1 MRSGKFTLGLCVTLL
16 FCAASLCAQAVKI
29 TWVGQACFYISDGAT
44 TVVTDPPAAN
54 IGYVLPDSTANVVTI
69 SHNHA
74 DHNFSQGVKGTYAL
88 VDGRPTTR
96 RTEVTASGLP
106 FIQIPGFHDNTNGSA
121 RGPNTLVRWTQGG
134 LQFAH
139 MGDYGQD
146 QLTPEQMADMKGLDV
161 LFVAAG
167 GNFTPDA
174 RAISGQ
180 IAQIAPRV
188 AILMHYR
195 TGLGGPATLAGVPG
209 VAAGFNNRVQYK
221 PAAVT
226 ISRATLPTTPEVW
239 LMEPLGDLSSVNPGS
254 YTPGV
259 PVGGGSVVSLFGSF
273 AGAKSASAATLPLPR
288 KLEDTEVLV
297 DGAAAPLL
305 FVSPGQINIQAPAKA
320 ATQALV
326 EVRVAGQRVGRG
338 VMNIVQAA
346 PGLLLALNQD
356 GRTNTAANPARA
368 GETVQ
373 LYATGLGPASPT
385 VEDGVSRFGVAADT
399 PSALVGGVPVT
410 PHYAALVPG
419 LVGIWRVDVLIPG
432 SVRPGDT
439 PVSLTQGFT
448 SASLSVAIR

>member
-1 MRSGKFTLGLCVTLL
+1 MTPARSALGLFGALL
-16 FCAASLCAQAVKI
+16 FCTASLCAQSVKI
-29 TWVGQACFYISDGAT
+29 TWIGQACFYISDGTA

-54 IGYVLPDSTANVVTI
+54 NGYAIPDTTANVVTI
-69 SHNHA
+69 SHNHG
-74 DHNFSQGVKGTYAL
+74 DHNFSQGVKGTFTL
-88 VDGRPTTR
+88 IDGRPITR
-96 RTEVTASGLP
+96 RTEVNAGGLP

-146 QLTPEQMADMKGLDV
+146 QLSPEQLVDMRGLDV

-180 IAQIAPRV
+180 IAQMAPRV

-195 TGLGGPATLAGVPG
+195 TGLGGAAALAAVPAVAG
-209 VAAGFNNRVQYK
+209 GFNGKVQYK
-221 PAAVT
+221 ASAITV
-226 ISRATLPTTPEVW
+226 SRATLPATPEVW
-239 LMEPLGDLSSVNPGS
+239 LMEPLGDLAAVNPAS

-259 PVGGGSVVSLFGSF
+259 PVGAGSVVSLFGSF
-273 AGAKSASAATLPLPR
+273 AGSKSATAATSPLPR

-297 DGAAAPLL
+297 DGAAVPLF
-305 FVSPGQINIQAPAKA
+305 FVSPGQINLQAPTKP

-326 EVRVAGQRVGRG
+326 EVRVGGQRVARG
-338 VMNIVQAA
+338 VMNLVRAA

-356 GRTNTAANPARA
+356 GRANTAANPARA
-368 GETVQ
+368 GETLQ
-373 LYATGLGPASPT
+373 LYATGLGPASPE
-385 VEDGVSRFGVAADT
+385 VEDGTSRFAVSLESPA
-399 PSALVGGVPVT
+399 ALVGGVAVT

-419 LVGIWRVDVLIPG
+419 LVGIWRVDLLIPG
-432 SVRPGDT
+432 NARGGDT
-439 PVSLTQGFT
+439 AVSLTQGFT
-448 SASLSVAIR
+448 SPSLMVAIR